1 MPLTPWREAVQLPI
15 LPSHREPDWNL
26 DDLHKVLEQAHRRCG
41 NAVWNHDV
49 TLCLS
54 GGLDS
59 SLSLAILVK
68 LYGAKR
74 IIACTIGSRPDHP
87 DVRYAKMAAEAFGV
101 SHSVFIPSQSWI
113 DRAKIELTVM
123 CEKDISDG
131 NAGVLLFYQFL
142 NGCDVRKIISHDG
155 IDELMGGYWPHRQHE
170 GNEDLQRQAFHAE
183 WGRLADVHLFPL
195 ERKAH
200 ICKVEVLFPYLQR
213 EVIEYIRRIPLCER
227 TSRAESKMPL
237 RALAR
242 QLGVPEPI
250 IARKKVGFC
259 SALAL
264 PTDLPS

>member
-1 MPLTPWREAVQLPI
+1 MPLTPWREAVTLPI
-15 LPSHREPDWNL
+15 LPSFEEPDWNL
-26 DDLHKVLEQAHRRCG
+26 DDLHKVLEHAHRRCG
-41 NAVWNHDV
+41 NAVWNPYI

-68 LYGAKR
+68 LYGTKR
-74 IIACTIGSRPDHP
+74 ITACTIGSHSDHP

-101 SHSVFIPSQSWI
+101 SHSIFIPSQSWI
-113 DRAKIELTVM
+113 DRAKVELSMMRGEAVT
-123 CEKDISDG
+123 DG

-170 GNEDLQRQAFHAE
+170 GNDDLQREAFDTQ
-183 WGRLADVHLFPL
+183 WKRLADVHLLPL
-195 ERKAH
+195 ERKAK
-200 ICKVEVLFPYLQR
+200 ICEIEVVFPYLQR
-213 EVIEYIRRIPLCER
+213 EVIEYIRRIPLSER
-227 TSRAESKMPL
+227 TSRVESKMPL

-242 QLGVPEPI
+242 RLGVPEPI
-250 IARKKVGFC
+250 IARRKIGFC

-264 PTDLPS
+264 PESLPS